1 MSRIKLH
8 NKSSEITNVSLY
20 QRLGEVRRVSDVH
33 IFQPRPTKRKD
44 EDDSSDRQLYHIHI
58 QLVVT
63 CIRPSKI
70 RASMPICVRAADVD
84 QVVLTR
90 TFVTLVLRRR

>member
-8 NKSSEITNVSLY
+8 NKSSEITNVSLD
-20 QRLGEVRRVSDVH
+20 QRLGGVRRVSDVH

-44 EDDSSDRQLYHIHI
+44 EDDSNDRQLYHIHI

-63 CIRPSKI
+63 WIRPSKI